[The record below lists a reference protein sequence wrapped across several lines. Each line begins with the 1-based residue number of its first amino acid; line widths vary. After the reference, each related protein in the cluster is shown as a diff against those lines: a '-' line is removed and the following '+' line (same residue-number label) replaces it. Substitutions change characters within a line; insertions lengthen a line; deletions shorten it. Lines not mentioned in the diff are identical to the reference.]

1 MQGLSF
7 CGATESH
14 DAVTFPLSKP
24 SVLGFKSSVDT
35 HHSSRLFALL
45 ERTNH
50 VADRLLRR
58 SVHALQLN
66 ICCLRVCLIRAK
78 KGRSG
83 PLGPFAPV

>member
-1 MQGLSF
+1 MMQGLSF

-66 ICCLRVCLIRAK
+66 ISCLRVAGQAR
-78 KGRSG
+78 
-83 PLGPFAPV
+83 